1 VAILDI
7 MISPTD
13 DAPTEL
19 AATDP
24 DALARLERFGG
35 RKLLHEMITLFLEN
49 ASDRLATADAGV
61 GAGDASAAEHAMHTL
76 KASSAQ
82 LGALRLARLCEEGE
96 SIARRGTVTGLAAVL
111 QESRYELRRVESW
124 LANVRAEGE
133 T

>member
-1 VAILDI
+1 

-49 ASDRLATADAGV
+49 ASDRLETAVAGV
-61 GAGDASAAEHAMHTL
+61 GVGDASAAEHAMHTL

-96 SIARRGTVTGLAAVL
+96 SIARRGTVAGLGAVL
-111 QESRYELRRVESW
+111 QESRFELRRVESW
-124 LANVRAEGE
+124 LANVRAGE
-133 T
+133 EA